1 MPQNLYAAAHACL
14 VERDLTLKLERARR
28 LADDWQ
34 AGELV
39 QSPVPDLPEVIEAG
53 HPERPELVPP
63 RELPRRKLGSVEGRA
78 AMTHA
83 IAHIEFN
90 AINLACD
97 AVCRFRDMPAGYYG
111 DWIGVAAEEA
121 YHFSLLQEH
130 LRELGFQYGDFPAH
144 NGLWDLAQKTAGDVL
159 VRMAMVPRV
168 MEARGLDV
176 TPDISRRFAAAGDDR
191 MVGILEIILRDE
203 VGHVEAGT
211 RWFHYLCEQRGLDA
225 EQTYFELLNSF
236 FREGIPCPLHVQA
249 RLEAG
254 FSEHELARL
263 EALCGKT
270 S

>member
-1 MPQNLYAAAHACL
+1 MQQNLFTTAHACL
-14 VERDLTLKLERARR
+14 IERDLESKLTRARA
-28 LADDWQ
+28 LADAWA
-34 AGELV
+34 AGQLA
-39 QSPVPDLPEVIEAG
+39 IEPAALADVVESG
-53 HPERPELVPP
+53 RPAHPRLVPP

-97 AVCRFRDMPAGYYG
+97 AVYRFRDMPVDYYG
-111 DWIGVAAEEA
+111 DWIQVAAEEA

-144 NGLWDLAQKTAGDVL
+144 NGLWDLAMKTADDVL

-176 TPDISRRFAAAGDDR
+176 TPAIRRRFEAAGDDR
-191 MVGILEIILRDE
+191 MVAILDIILRDE
-203 VGHVEAGT
+203 IGHVEAGS
-211 RWFHYLCEQRGLDA
+211 RWFHYLCEQRGMDA
-225 EQTYFELLNSF
+225 EKTYFELLNDF

-249 RLEAG
+249 RLDAG
-254 FSEHELARL
+254 FSEHELSRL